1 MAEKSPKPLGFSKT
15 VGVLPAHAGRP
26 GLALGTV
33 SGRPRL
39 AVAAHVRVDDDGQ
52 EPAPDVAQTRSHDEP
67 DDFGLDALVRDWL
80 MELRM
85 MGRRPRTIEWYR
97 QKMAW
102 YLKTGEAETL
112 GQLTACELK
121 RYLGELRDR
130 DLADNTI
137 HGFFEVLRAFASWAD
152 REGYPV
158 DPALL
163 RVRAPKVAQK
173 EVETYSAEQI
183 KRIFAATS
191 PGWPTM
197 AVKVL
202 LGTGMRLS
210 ELCGLTVE
218 DFEDDAVSAFLKVRH
233 GKGAKFRR
241 VPVSSRLRRELV
253 RYLNRWRP
261 ASRHSSLL
269 LRADGEPVSF
279 VAVAELFRR
288 LRARVGFG
296 VRAHRFRH
304 TFATGYLRQG
314 GEIERLRRILGHT
327 TYVMVM
333 RYVHLDKGDLGR
345 DFDQR
350 SPF

>member
-1 MAEKSPKPLGFSKT
+1 MRLE
-15 VGVLPAHAGRP
+15 
-26 GLALGTV
+26 AL
-33 SGRPRL
+33 
-39 AVAAHVRVDDDGQ
+39 
-52 EPAPDVAQTRSHDEP
+52 TRE
-67 DDFGLDALVRDWL
+67 WL
-80 MELRM
+80 LELRT

-102 YLKTGEAETL
+102 YLKTGQAETL
-112 GQLTACELK
+112 SQLTAYELK
-121 RYLGELRDR
+121 GYLGELRDR
-130 DLADNTI
+130 DLPDNTI

-173 EVETYSAEQI
+173 EVETYSTEQI
-183 KRIFAATS
+183 ERIFAATS
-191 PGWPTM
+191 SGWPTM

-218 DFEDDAVSAFLKVRH
+218 DFEEDGLSAFLKVKH

-241 VPVSSRLRRELV
+241 VPVSSRLRRDLM
-253 RYLNRWRP
+253 RYVNRWRP
-261 ASRHSSLL
+261 ESRHSNLL
-269 LRADGEPVSF
+269 LRADGEPVSI

-288 LRARVGFG
+288 IRARVDFG

-304 TFATGYLRQG
+304 TFATEYMRQG

-333 RYVHLDKGDLGR
+333 RHVHLDKGDLGR
-345 DFDQR
+345 DFDVR